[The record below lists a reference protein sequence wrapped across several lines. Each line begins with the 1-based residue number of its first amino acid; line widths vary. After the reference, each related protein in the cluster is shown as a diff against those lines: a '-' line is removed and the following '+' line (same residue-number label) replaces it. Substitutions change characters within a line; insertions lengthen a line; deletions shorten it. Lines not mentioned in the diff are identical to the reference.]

1 MFGASLLG
9 AGAVTYL
16 ATATPGDDDASAMT
30 YVSALVLINLQVSV
44 VDLLTEGKYTE
55 KMSEMPE
62 VSSDVVSFVARVT
75 AGGRLRHRRVVFVLP
90 TKNYR
95 TLLLVLGRSRCR
107 RSSPA
112 RSACCRRRRR
122 RRERR

>member
-1 MFGASLLG
+1 
-9 AGAVTYL
+9 VTYL
-16 ATATPGDDDASAMT
+16 ASATLGDDDASAMT

-62 VSSDVVSFVARVT
+62 VSSDVVSFVWLALT
-75 AGGRLRHRRVVFVLP
+75 AGGVFATVASFFVLP

-95 TLLLVLGRSRCR
+95 LPVLVRGAVRAAGGLHQRAR
-107 RSSPA
+107 RA
-112 RSACCRRRRR
+112 AGDEGRRRGSR
-122 RRERR
+122 